1 MEILRTGTRTGGP
14 PQPLTAHST
23 AISHRYAASPSST
36 PRRRESSS
44 SYEGRDGFLRT
55 GSRHR
60 RAPPHARGDAPPP
73 PSHPT
78 ALHNYGGGGSSRSSN
93 AHHHSHHEGVQIV
106 SIPQFGGAT
115 TSSALHHA
123 AAQHQVAAGAQ
134 LSAFPPPGATIQM
147 IQQIPHSAAA
157 QSATFSSLPT
167 SQAQSFFS
175 NPSAAAASSLLTQQT
190 ILQHHHAAAVP
201 TALSTASSPAA
212 VTREALSSQLDPTIK
227 FIFAPPGVAIPP
239 QTVPTYQL
247 VPAGHQVVPVTNG
260 RARVVNKSATS
271 TAEARVA
278 AEQEEDEAQDE
289 EALFREPI
297 VLSGK
302 PYSYPV
308 NIGKDVVS
316 GKGGRVS
323 FLLVLG
329 GDKVVFENMSSWWL
343 VGWLVGCVCLD
354 CWIKK
359 TSSFVFFSLTL
370 VFAGTTIQ

>member
-1 MEILRTGTRTGGP
+1 
-14 PQPLTAHST
+14 
-23 AISHRYAASPSST
+23 
-36 PRRRESSS
+36 
-44 SYEGRDGFLRT
+44 
-55 GSRHR
+55 
-60 RAPPHARGDAPPP
+60 
-73 PSHPT
+73 
-78 ALHNYGGGGSSRSSN
+78 
-93 AHHHSHHEGVQIV
+93 
-106 SIPQFGGAT
+106 
-115 TSSALHHA
+115 
-123 AAQHQVAAGAQ
+123 
-134 LSAFPPPGATIQM
+134 M

-329 GDKVVFENMSSWWL
+329 GTRWFLRICRLGGWL